1 MTTVRNVAGR
11 ALDVAGRVFPAGAVV
26 EVGEDE
32 AGWLASNPNFEQ
44 VTAEAAPAVDAPAG
58 GSAAPGEDAPADP
71 PAESATRPRAGKKAK
86 E

>member
-1 MTTVRNVAGR
+1 MSGMTTVRNVAGR

-26 EVGEDE
+26 EVGDAE

-44 VTAEAAPAVDAPAG
+44 VTAE
-58 GSAAPGEDAPADP
+58 AAPGEDAPADP